1 MGWQAERAAA
11 GGPSALSGT
20 MPRLSGRGRRRMSDC
35 VFCRIVAKQIPATA
49 VQEDADTLA
58 FMDIGQVN
66 PGHVLVA
73 LKSHADNLFGLQD
86 AQAAEVF
93 RTVARVARA
102 IRDAFAPQGLSVYQ
116 SNGKAGGQT
125 VFHFHVQLV
134 PRHENGVMNYT
145 WPLKNPSPQ
154 LLT

>member
-35 VFCRIVAKQIPATA
+35 VFCRIVAKQVPATV

-58 FMDIGQVN
+58 FMDIGQGN

-73 LKSHADNLFGLQD
+73 IKAHADNLFALRD
-86 AQAAEVF
+86 AQAAAGF
-93 RTVARVARA
+93 GTVARGARP
-102 IRDAFAPQGLSVYQ
+102 IRGAFCRRGRVVYPAK
-116 SNGKAGGQT
+116 GK
-125 VFHFHVQLV
+125 H
-134 PRHENGVMNYT
+134 R
-145 WPLKNPSPQ
+145 
-154 LLT
+154 